1 MTIALKSIISYDI
14 LSLIES
20 FQGSSFGH
28 AFFMACQYALTN
40 EFFCKG
46 LKYIFIKTTHLTYR
60 NA

>member
-1 MTIALKSIISYDI
+1 MTTSLKSIVSYDI

-28 AFFMACQYALTN
+28 AFFMTCQYALIN
-40 EFFCKG
+40 ENFCKG
-46 LKYIFIKTTHLTYR
+46 LKYISIKTTHLTYR